1 MPLASRLRRAAAVT
15 LLVVPATLSAQSK
28 PAITAAE
35 IDGHLRFLASD
46 LLEGRAPGTR
56 GGRLTAEYIA
66 AQLRSYGVEPGVN
79 GSYFQTVPIDVMTT
93 QPSSVRASAS
103 GKATA
108 TLRQPE
114 DVVLWGG
121 SAAPQGTARGELVFV
136 GYGASAPEY
145 RWNDFKD
152 VDVKGKVLLV
162 LVNDPPASA
171 AEPTLFGGR
180 AMTYYGR
187 WTYKFEE
194 AERRG
199 AAGMLIVHRTDQA
212 GYGWQVVVGSNSTEH
227 RLLSRDPKLPPPLGV
242 RGWITDSAATALL
255 RQAGLD
261 MAALR
266 KQAESREFRPVQTGI
281 TMDLA
286 VSSTINRVTS
296 ENVVGIVRGR
306 DPRLSR
312 EYVALSAHWDHL
324 GIGTPVNGDSIYNG
338 ANDNGSGV
346 ATILAVARAAASST
360 PRPKRS
366 LLFLFV
372 TAEESGLLGSA
383 YFAQSPTVPL
393 SLMAAALNVDAINF
407 LGRTRDL
414 TMFGDT
420 KSSLGPQLA
429 AMIRP
434 EGMRIVPDE
443 HPERGL
449 FYRSDHFSLAKAGVP
464 AASIDAGTDVVGRP
478 QGWGSQ
484 QSEDYTEKR
493 YHQPSDEYRP
503 DLDLSGAVQIG
514 DIVYRFA
521 RRIADAPTMP
531 TWNAD
536 AEFRRSAPAQP

>member
-1 MPLASRLRRAAAVT
+1 
-15 LLVVPATLSAQSK
+15 
-28 PAITAAE
+28 
-35 IDGHLRFLASD
+35 
-46 LLEGRAPGTR
+46 
-56 GGRLTAEYIA
+56 
-66 AQLRSYGVEPGVN
+66 
-79 GSYFQTVPIDVMTT
+79 
-93 QPSSVRASAS
+93 
-103 GKATA
+103 
-108 TLRQPE
+108 
-114 DVVLWGG
+114 
-121 SAAPQGTARGELVFV
+121 
-136 GYGASAPEY
+136 
-145 RWNDFKD
+145 
-152 VDVKGKVLLV
+152 
-162 LVNDPPASA
+162 
-171 AEPTLFGGR
+171 
-180 AMTYYGR
+180 
-187 WTYKFEE
+187 
-194 AERRG
+194 
-199 AAGMLIVHRTDQA
+199 MLIVHRTDQA

-242 RGWITDSAATALL
+242 RGWITDSAASVLL

-266 KQAESREFRPVQTGI
+266 KQAESREFRPVPTGI

-286 VSSTINRVTS
+286 VASTINRVTS
-296 ENVVGIVRGR
+296 ENVVGIVRGG

-312 EYVALSAHWDHL
+312 EYVVLSAHWDHL

-346 ATILAVARAAASST
+346 AAILAIARAAASSA

-372 TAEESGLLGSA
+372 TAEESGLLGSG

-393 SLMAAALNVDAINF
+393 SQIAANLNVDAVNF

-414 TMFGDT
+414 TVLGET

-434 EGMRIVPDE
+434 EGMRLVPDE

-464 AASIDAGTDVVGRP
+464 AVSIDAGTDVIGRP
-478 QGWGSQ
+478 KGWGSQ

-503 DLDLSGAVQIG
+503 DLDLSGVVQIG

-531 TWNAD
+531 TWNPD

>member
-1 MPLASRLRRAAAVT
+1 MTLDLRIRHAAACV
-15 LLVVPATLSAQSK
+15 LLLVPATVAAQSK
-28 PAITAAE
+28 TAITASE
-35 IDGHLRFLASD
+35 IDGHLRFLSSD

-66 AQLRSYGVEPGVN
+66 SQLRSAGVEPGVN
-79 GSYFQTVPIDVMTT
+79 GSYFQPVPIDVMTT
-93 QPSSVRASAS
+93 QPASVRATAS

-121 SAAPQGTARGELVFV
+121 SAVPQGAARGELVFV

-171 AEPTLFGGR
+171 SEPTLFGGR

-242 RGWITDSAATALL
+242 RGWITDSAASALL

-261 MAALR
+261 MATLR
-266 KQAESREFRPVQTGI
+266 KQAESREFRPVPTGI

-286 VSSTINRVTS
+286 VASTINRVTS
-296 ENVVGIVRGR
+296 ENVVGVVRGR

-312 EYVALSAHWDHL
+312 EYVVLSAHWDHL
-324 GIGTPVNGDSIYNG
+324 GIGAPVNGDSIYNG

-346 ATILAVARAAASST
+346 ATILAISRAAAASA

-366 LLFLFV
+366 LIFLFV

-393 SLMAAALNVDAINF
+393 SQIAANVNLDMIHF

-414 TMFGDT
+414 TVMGEN

-434 EGMRIVPDE
+434 EGMRLVPDE

-464 AASIDAGTDVVGRP
+464 AVSIDPGNDFVGRP
-478 QGWGSQ
+478 KGWGTQ
-484 QSEDYTEKR
+484 QTDAFNEKH

-503 DLDLSGAVQIG
+503 DLDLSGAVQLG

-521 RRIADAPTMP
+521 RRIADAPTTP

>member
-1 MPLASRLRRAAAVT
+1 MPVFLRHCRVVAAL
-15 LLVVPATLSAQSK
+15 LLVVPATLDAQARSG
-28 PAITAAE
+28 ITAAE
-35 IDGHLRFLASD
+35 IDGHLRFLSSD

-66 AQLRSYGVEPGVN
+66 AQLRASGVEPAVN
-79 GSYFQTVPIDVMTT
+79 GSYFQQVPIDVMAT
-93 QPSSVRASAS
+93 QPGSVRALAS

-108 TLRQPE
+108 TLRQPD
-114 DVVLWGG
+114 DVVIWGG

-136 GYGASAPEY
+136 GYGAAAPEY

-162 LVNDPPASA
+162 LVSDPPAPPS
-171 AEPTLFGGR
+171 EPTLFGGK

-227 RLLSRDPKLPPPLGV
+227 RLLTRDPKLPPPLGV
-242 RGWITDSAATALL
+242 RGWITDSAATTLL

-261 MAALR
+261 FAALR
-266 KQAESREFRPVQTGI
+266 RQAESRDFRPLPTGI

-296 ENVVGIVRGR
+296 ENVVGVVRGR
-306 DPRLSR
+306 DPRLNR
-312 EYVALSAHWDHL
+312 EYVAISGHWDHL

-338 ANDNGSGV
+338 ANDNASGV
-346 ATILAVARAAASST
+346 STILAIARAAAASQ
-360 PRPKRS
+360 PRPRRS
-366 LLFLFV
+366 LLFVFV

-383 YFAQSPTVPL
+383 YFAQSPPVPL
-393 SLMAAALNVDAINF
+393 SQISANLNVDAIDF
-407 LGRTRDL
+407 RGRTRDL
-414 TMFGDT
+414 TVIGDT

-429 AMIRP
+429 AMLRA
-434 EGMRIVPDE
+434 EGMRIEPDE
-443 HPERGL
+443 HPERGY

-464 AASIDAGTDVVGRP
+464 AVSIDAGTDVVGRP
-478 QGWGSQ
+478 KGWGSQ
-484 QSEDYTEKR
+484 KSNEYTEQR

-503 DLDLSGAVQIG
+503 DLDLSGAVQLG

-521 RRIADAPTMP
+521 RRLADAPTMP

-536 AEFRRSAPAQP
+536 AEFRRTTSTQP

>member
-1 MPLASRLRRAAAVT
+1 MPVALRHRRVVAAL
-15 LLVVPATLSAQSK
+15 LLVVPATIDAQARSG
-28 PAITAAE
+28 ITAAE
-35 IDGHLRFLASD
+35 IDGHIRFLSSD

-56 GGRLTAEYIA
+56 GGRLTAEYLA
-66 AQLRSYGVEPGVN
+66 AQLRAYGVEPGAN
-79 GSYFQTVPIDVMTT
+79 GSYFQPVPIDVMAT
-93 QPSSVRASAS
+93 QPGSVRAVAS

-136 GYGASAPEY
+136 GYGATAPEY

-152 VDVKGKVLLV
+152 ADVKGKILLV
-162 LVNDPPASA
+162 LVSDPPAPPS
-171 AEPTLFGGR
+171 EPTLFGGR

-227 RLLSRDPKLPPPLGV
+227 RLLTRDPKLPPPLGV
-242 RGWITDSAATALL
+242 RGWITDSAATTLL

-261 MAALR
+261 MEALR
-266 KQAESREFRPVQTGI
+266 KQAESRDFRPVPTGI
-281 TMDLA
+281 TMDLG
-286 VSSTINRVTS
+286 VTSTITRVTS
-296 ENVVGIVRGR
+296 ENVVGVVRGR

-338 ANDNGSGV
+338 ANDNASGT
-346 ATILAVARAAASST
+346 ATLLAIARATASQQ
-360 PRPKRS
+360 PRPRRS

-393 SLMAAALNVDAINF
+393 AQIAANLNVDAIDF
-407 LGRTRDL
+407 KGRTRDL
-414 TMFGDT
+414 TVMGDT

-429 AMIRP
+429 AMLRT
-434 EGMRIVPDE
+434 EGMRIEPDE

-464 AASIDAGTDVVGRP
+464 AVSIDAGVDVVGRP
-478 QGWGSQ
+478 KGWGSQ
-484 QSEDYTEKR
+484 QAEDYTEKR

-503 DLDLSGAVQIG
+503 DLDLSGVVQLG

-521 RRIADAPTMP
+521 RRLADAPAMP
-531 TWNAD
+531 TWHSD
-536 AEFRRSAPAQP
+536 AEFRRTAPTRR